1 MQDNEFAKRVIKEIE
16 STEKEYKTYNRMLG
30 MLTLASQELPH
41 PWFFTANRIAKSVHA
56 PSLPMNKIL
65 YVILLTPV
73 VIADLSCSSALLNA
87 GYKISRSHCSPGAVK
102 TDAPRSFIYDIMRE
116 EAKENPVRM
125 DKIAEGSPARKILA
139 KPITHTIDFTPHPDA
154 SLERQG
160 KETFYQVNP
169 LPNWGPA
176 PRAKSLGEKRK
187 AEVDAENGEGDAVVG
202 GEGVKRIKVVVEEEE
217 MMNA

>member
-1 MQDNEFAKRVIKEIE
+1 
-16 STEKEYKTYNRMLG
+16 
-30 MLTLASQELPH
+30 
-41 PWFFTANRIAKSVHA
+41 
-56 PSLPMNKIL
+56 
-65 YVILLTPV
+65 
-73 VIADLSCSSALLNA
+73 
-87 GYKISRSHCSPGAVK
+87 
-102 TDAPRSFIYDIMRE
+102 MRE

-139 KPITHTIDFTPHPDA
+139 KPMTYTIDFTPHPDA

-187 AEVDAENGEGDAVVG
+187 ADVDAENDEADAIG
-202 GEGVKRIKVVVEEEE
+202 GEAVKRTKVVVEEEE